1 MENFKKFLFKKLSNI
16 KHTYSKLS
24 DCNGSFEI
32 LADDNCRFS
41 IKPLNKNDYEELKLN
56 KILTCFD
63 TQKSTDLKNYSFY
76 ETTCQYLNNQIIFEY
91 RNIPFGAINIKQ
103 EDCIKRYEAMKKYEI

>member
-1 MENFKKFLFKKLSNI
+1 MENFKKILFKKLSNI

-41 IKPLNKNDYEELKLN
+41 IKPINKNDYEELKLD
-56 KILTCFD
+56 KFLTFFG

-91 RNIPFGAINIKQ
+91 RNIPFGAINV
-103 EDCIKRYEAMKKYEI
+103 KKEE